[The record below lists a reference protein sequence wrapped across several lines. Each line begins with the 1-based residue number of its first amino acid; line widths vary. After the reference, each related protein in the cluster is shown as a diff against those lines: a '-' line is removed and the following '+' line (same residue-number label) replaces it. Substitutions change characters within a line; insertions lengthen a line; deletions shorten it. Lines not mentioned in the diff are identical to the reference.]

1 MCRAVDKFINIC
13 IYIPIHIH
21 VLVRAELP
29 LAEEAGL
36 EEAAREGVAAVAVAR
51 ASGGG
56 DGARP
61 HHLLQDY
68 VRRVRVRVPVPA
80 VVVMVV
86 HQDLEPHDEA
96 LTLALARTPD
106 AHGHGRRRGDD
117 ADAVVH
123 GGGATLVPE
132 VEDALPSWQHGGEE
146 LGEEGGGSPPHLT

>member
-1 MCRAVDKFINIC
+1 MRG
-13 IYIPIHIH
+13 
-21 VLVRAELP
+21 R
-29 LAEEAGL
+29 G
-36 EEAAREGVAAVAVAR
+36 
-51 ASGGG
+51 ASQRRG

-86 HQDLEPHDEA
+86 VVHQDLEPHDEA
-96 LTLALARTPD
+96 LTLARAPA
-106 AHGHGRRRGDD
+106 AHGHGRRRADD

-123 GGGATLVPE
+123 GGGASATLLPE

-146 LGEEGGGSPPHLT
+146 LGEEGGGSPPHCRSCL